1 MYLIET
7 LGSVHVKIDVW
18 TRPKS
23 FTHQQ
28 TSNCCKK
35 YASSEYHDK
44 RQHRTLVCLEAN
56 LSSRYKFLLRLPER
70 VENFTEDTTNLE
82 THIIKKLILKRT
94 DPMMLKFP
102 RRELLQLNIFVKHP
116 MVDITVM

>member
-1 MYLIET
+1 M
-7 LGSVHVKIDVW
+7 
-18 TRPKS
+18 
-23 FTHQQ
+23 
-28 TSNCCKK
+28 
-35 YASSEYHDK
+35 
-44 RQHRTLVCLEAN
+44 
-56 LSSRYKFLLRLPER
+56 SSRYKFLLRLPER